1 MTKVLVI
8 DDDQGI
14 TDMLRLALPLKG
26 FKVAAA
32 NSGRE
37 GIEAVRQ
44 HEPDVIVLDLMIPD
58 IDGWHVC
65 KAIREFSQVPIL
77 VLSAVVDPEKINLV
91 KRSGTGK
98 CSLHDRASIGRNAC
112 NPAVNDAIESRLIS
126 ATRHWKISTGS
137 STGQHNI
144 FIVVKPD
151 RISCIETCSTQVAR
165 PNNGR

>member
-26 FKVAAA
+26 FKVVAA

-37 GIEAVRQ
+37 GIEATRQ
-44 HEPDVIVLDLMIPD
+44 HEPDAIILDLMIPD

-77 VLSAVVDPEKINLV
+77 VLSAVVDPEKIELV
-91 KRSGTGK
+91 KRQGANAYLAKPAGLDQLVAA
-98 CSLHDRASIGRNAC
+98 LHKLTVPEKNQ
-112 NPAVNDAIESRLIS
+112 
-126 ATRHWKISTGS
+126 T
-137 STGQHNI
+137 
-144 FIVVKPD
+144 VV
-151 RISCIETCSTQVAR
+151 
-165 PNNGR
+165 

>member
-26 FKVAAA
+26 FKVVAA

-37 GIEAVRQ
+37 GIESARQ
-44 HEPDVIVLDLMIPD
+44 HEPDAIILDLMIPD

-77 VLSAVVDPEKINLV
+77 VLSAVVDPEKIDQV
-91 KRSGTGK
+91 KRQGANAYLAKPAGLDQLVTA
-98 CSLHDRASIGRNAC
+98 LHKLTTTEKSRT
-112 NPAVNDAIESRLIS
+112 AV
-126 ATRHWKISTGS
+126 
-137 STGQHNI
+137 
-144 FIVVKPD
+144 
-151 RISCIETCSTQVAR
+151 
-165 PNNGR
+165 

>member
-1 MTKVLVI
+1 VTKVLVI

-37 GIEAVRQ
+37 GIEAARQ
-44 HEPDVIVLDLMIPD
+44 HEPDAIILDLMIPD

-77 VLSAVVDPEKINLV
+77 VLSAIVDPEKIDLV
-91 KRSGTGK
+91 KRQGANAYLAKPAGLDQLVTA
-98 CSLHDRASIGRNAC
+98 LHKLTAPETSRT
-112 NPAVNDAIESRLIS
+112 AV
-126 ATRHWKISTGS
+126 
-137 STGQHNI
+137 
-144 FIVVKPD
+144 
-151 RISCIETCSTQVAR
+151 
-165 PNNGR
+165 

>member
-37 GIEAVRQ
+37 GIEAARQ
-44 HEPDVIVLDLMIPD
+44 QEPEVIILDLMIPD

-77 VLSAVVDPEKINLV
+77 VLSAVIDPDKIELV
-91 KRSGTGK
+91 KRQGANAYLAKPAGLDQLVAA
-98 CSLHDRASIGRNAC
+98 LHKLTTPEKNR
-112 NPAVNDAIESRLIS
+112 
-126 ATRHWKISTGS
+126 T
-137 STGQHNI
+137 
-144 FIVVKPD
+144 
-151 RISCIETCSTQVAR
+151 VA
-165 PNNGR
+165 

>member
-1 MTKVLVI
+1 VTKVLVI

-44 HEPDVIVLDLMIPD
+44 QEPDVIILDLMIPD

-65 KAIREFSQVPIL
+65 KAIREFSQIPIL
-77 VLSAVVDPEKINLV
+77 VLSAVVDPEKVELV
-91 KRSGTGK
+91 KRQGANAYLTKPAGLDQLVAF
-98 CSLHDRASIGRNAC
+98 LHKLTTPERNRTVTAQ
-112 NPAVNDAIESRLIS
+112 
-126 ATRHWKISTGS
+126 T
-137 STGQHNI
+137 
-144 FIVVKPD
+144 
-151 RISCIETCSTQVAR
+151 
-165 PNNGR
+165 